1 MIFGFV
7 SKSDLILRKG
17 DIVIPARGNSIGWAT
32 IIEEEQAT
40 CTQTTIKLNK
50 HMSYE
55 QIVAKLIRVRY
66 TSDEEIA
73 LINNALLDLSNI
85 SNNDEYNEYQSWRTK
100 CKEVA
105 KNYINKNEEVK

>member
-1 MIFGFV
+1 M
-7 SKSDLILRKG
+7 KSIINKENYTNFKKLG
-17 DIVIPARGNSIGWAT
+17 DIYIVSFNAKEFNDN
-32 IIEEEQAT
+32 IIT

-85 SNNDEYNEYQSWRTK
+85 ANNDEYNEYQSWRAK
-100 CKEVA
+100 CKEAA
-105 KNYINKNEEVK
+105 KQYLNKNEEVK

>member
-1 MIFGFV
+1 MKEVIDKKDYSNFKQLGNIYIV
-7 SKSDLILRKG
+7 SWNPINITD
-17 DIVIPARGNSIGWAT
+17 N
-32 IIEEEQAT
+32 IISCSRES
-40 CTQTTIKLNK
+40 IKLNK

-85 SNNDEYNEYQSWRTK
+85 ANNDEYTEYQSWRTK

-105 KNYINKNEEVK
+105 KNYINENEEVK

>member
-1 MIFGFV
+1 MINIINKDNYIPFKRIGSVYIV
-7 SKSDLILRKG
+7 SWNPKEQ
-17 DIVIPARGNSIGWAT
+17 GNY
-32 IIEEEQAT
+32 IICNQES
-40 CTQTTIKLNK
+40 IKLNK

-66 TSDEEIA
+66 TSDEEMA

-85 SNNDEYNEYQSWRTK
+85 ANNDEYNEYQSWRTK

-105 KNYINKNEEVK
+105 KNYINENEEIN

>member
-1 MIFGFV
+1 MTISTIPKSNYTNFRKLGNIYIV
-7 SKSDLILRKG
+7 SFN
-17 DIVIPARGNSIGWAT
+17 A
-32 IIEEEQAT
+32 EEVNDNFIT

-66 TSDEEIA
+66 TSDEEMA

-85 SNNDEYNEYQSWRTK
+85 ANNDEYNEYQSWRTK
-100 CKEVA
+100 CKEAA
-105 KNYINKNEEVK
+105 KQYLNKNEEVK

>member
-1 MIFGFV
+1 MIGIIKKDDYATFKRIGSVYIV
-7 SKSDLILRKG
+7 SWNPKEQG
-17 DIVIPARGNSIGWAT
+17 DNI
-32 IIEEEQAT
+32 T
-40 CTQTTIKLNK
+40 CNQESIKLNK
-50 HMSYE
+50 NMSYE

-85 SNNDEYNEYQSWRTK
+85 ANNDEYNEYQSWRTK

-105 KNYINKNEEVK
+105 KNYINENEGVK